1 MHLGT
6 YLKSYLK
13 FDTSYHVRLYVTVD
27 YFIIKYIMI
36 LCNMIDKTVS
46 L

>member
-13 FDTSYHVRLYVTVD
+13 FNISYHVQLYVTVD

-46 L
+46 S